1 MRKLLY
7 QVARVWQRTLKNKN
21 MIEINKKLLAVDTV
35 LIKAQRLTLLAL
47 IIALLSVLSAIGY
60 SFYIY
65 NQTSNKV
72 FVLDEGGDINPATK
86 TDGFSQLAAEGDNH
100 LRMFYSTFFSYDP
113 VNVETQV
120 AKGIELGGEDVKN
133 LWKVYTQKNWYNK
146 VKQANII
153 IEAVVD
159 STFFDFKS
167 TPYRAKVYGRQIRRS
182 GNEESTYSLNMTCDL
197 IKVSRVKSKNPHGL
211 LIDNIIL
218 ENEKIDN
225 RK

>member
-1 MRKLLY
+1 
-7 QVARVWQRTLKNKN
+7 
-21 MIEINKKLLAVDTV
+21 MIEINKKLLAIDTV

-47 IIALLSVLSAIGY
+47 IIALLSVVIAIGY

-72 FVLDEGGDINPATK
+72 FVMDDGGDINPATK
-86 TDGFSQLAAEGDNH
+86 TDRFSQLAAEGDNH
-100 LRMFYSTFFSYDP
+100 IRMFYSTFFSYDP
-113 VNVETQV
+113 ANIESQV

-133 LWKVYTQKNWYNK
+133 LWKVYNQKNWYNK

-159 STFFDFKS
+159 STFFDFKN

-182 GNEESTYSLNMTCDL
+182 GNEYSTYSLNMTCDL
-197 IKVSRVKSKNPHGL
+197 ISVSRVKMKNPHGL

-218 ENEKIDN
+218 ENEKIDK
-225 RK
+225 RQ